1 VRVGALGRL
10 PNTFGTAR
18 RPYPKLK
25 SLLTSNTM
33 SVAMYDVAIIGGGP
47 AGSTA
52 AALLARAGRRVIV
65 FEREKFPRFHIGE
78 SLLPFSM
85 KAFTRLGLHEKFSRA
100 GFMKKFGGEIV
111 GACSE
116 TGTKFYFKD
125 GYRSQTDH
133 AYQVTRGDFDKV
145 LLDHAAECG
154 AEVHEETS
162 VDRVEFSNDEVELG
176 IKCNGS
182 FHLIRARYVIDASG
196 RTSILGRKFK
206 IKKTYDH
213 LQKLSIFAHYDG
225 VWRAEGIDGTLTV
238 LIRAIDRWFW
248 LIPLTAER
256 TSVGVVLDSEIFR
269 KSKLSAGEFLDQ
281 TLVEQPIIAKR
292 MTNARRVS
300 QVYVEA
306 DFSYRSARLHGD
318 RWLLAGD
325 AAGFIDPIFSSGVF
339 LAVFSSELCADAL
352 NEVLDHPRKARRLFA
367 GYERA
372 VNRAMDIYLRF
383 VNAWYTK
390 EFIEVFLA
398 PRNIL
403 GLAPAVNAVL
413 GGNVGNSFPIRWR
426 MWVFY
431 FLVWLQRHHP
441 IAPRLTLV
449 PGKEEVSAPIETVRA
464 AP

>member
-1 VRVGALGRL
+1 
-10 PNTFGTAR
+10 
-18 RPYPKLK
+18 
-25 SLLTSNTM
+25 
-33 SVAMYDVAIIGGGP
+33 MYDVAIIGGGP

-52 AALLARAGRRVIV
+52 AALLALAGRRVIV

-85 KAFTRLGLHEKFSRA
+85 KAFTRLGLHEKFLRA

-116 TGTKFYFKD
+116 SGTKFYFKD

-145 LLDHAAECG
+145 LLDHAVECG

-162 VDRVEFSNDEVELG
+162 VDQVEFSNDEVELG

-182 FHLIRARYVIDASG
+182 FHSIRARYVIDASG
-196 RTSILGRKFK
+196 RTSVLGRKFK

-248 LIPLTAER
+248 LIPLSAER
-256 TSVGVVLDSEIFR
+256 TSVGVVLDSEAFR
-269 KSKLSAGEFLDQ
+269 NSKLRAEDFLEQ
-281 TLVEQPIIAKR
+281 ALSEQPIIAKR
-292 MTNARRVS
+292 MTDARRVS

-339 LAVFSSELCADAL
+339 LAVFSGELCADVL